1 MPRVSKLPSPPEP
14 PNTRPYLDYNGALT
28 KLALQQL
35 KNPFN
40 PEDIYWK
47 PTNVKSNKCIALAY
61 ADARTYQERL
71 DLVFGPQNW
80 TVAISNV
87 FVSPYKVIKKARYK
101 TWNDPTSEL
110 IEPEQVIDGH
120 RVMVIVRVSVN
131 GLGFRESSGVSE
143 SEDENSITTAE
154 AQAFKRAC
162 SMYNIGKYLYFLPKY
177 EDCEYSYGKIK
188 NPPSLPAWA
197 IPAVYCED
205 CSNEIKT
212 TEFKDKEDNVLAW
225 NSIEITKRSQAHF
238 GKDLCLDC
246 MKKRKEA
253 NPPAAA
259 KRLKHP
265 APEATGLE
273 PSDVEV
279 AIKSEKTSENG
290 FPEK

>member
-1 MPRVSKLPSPPEP
+1 MPKAPKIAPAPPEI
-14 PNTRPYLDYNGALT
+14 NSHPYLDSNGALT

-47 PTNVKSNKCIALAY
+47 PTNVKANKCIALAY

-71 DLVFGPQNW
+71 DLVFGSQNW
-80 TVAISNV
+80 SVAISNV
-87 FVSPYKVIKKARYK
+87 YTAPYKIIKKARRK
-101 TWNDPTSEL
+101 DWKDPESEI
-110 IEPEQVIDGH
+110 IEPEQIIDGH
-120 RVMVIVRVSVN
+120 RVMVVVRVSVN

-188 NPPSLPAWA
+188 NPPALPSWA
-197 IPAVYCED
+197 IPAIYCED

-212 TEFKDKEDNVLAW
+212 TEFKDKDDNVVAW
-225 NSIEITKRSQAHF
+225 NSIETTKRSQAHF
-238 GKDLCLDC
+238 GKDLCVDC

-253 NPPAAA
+253 NPPAAS
-259 KRLKHP
+259 KRLKKT
-265 APEATGLE
+265 AEPEAKVADQGAVQE
-273 PSDVEV
+273 DGSNSEV
-279 AIKSEKTSENG
+279 QAAE
-290 FPEK
+290 